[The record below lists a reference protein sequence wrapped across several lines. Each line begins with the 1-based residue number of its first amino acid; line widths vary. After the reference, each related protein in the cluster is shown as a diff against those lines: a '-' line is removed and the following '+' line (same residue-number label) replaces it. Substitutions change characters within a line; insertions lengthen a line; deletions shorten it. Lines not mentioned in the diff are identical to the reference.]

1 MKGMKLQ
8 QNTHQLSYWLFP
20 LAIFL
25 SVFST
30 FHYGFLDSIP
40 QEAVKTELVFSNTQV
55 KSSRSLS
62 FQKGYS
68 QSILSSNYSNLFH
81 SPKIALFNYNENIK
95 VIFKRL
101 NQSFI
106 SYKSNL
112 PNKEYNDHLF
122 QDNSSKNSPRSIIG

>member
-8 QNTHQLSYWLFP
+8 QHTHQLSYWLFP

-30 FHYGFLDSIP
+30 FHHGFLDSIP
-40 QEAVKTELVFSNTQV
+40 QESVKTELVFSNTQV

-62 FQKGYS
+62 FQKNYS
-68 QSILSSNYSNLFH
+68 QSIALSSYSNLFH

-106 SYKSNL
+106 SYKSKHNL
-112 PNKEYNDHLF
+112 PRQILEILDILLLF
-122 QDNSSKNSPRSIIG
+122 

>member
-1 MKGMKLQ
+1 MKLQ

-30 FHYGFLDSIP
+30 FHYGFLDSIL
-40 QEAVKTELVFSNTQV
+40 QESVKTELVFSNTQV

-68 QSILSSNYSNLFH
+68 QSISLSNYSSLFH

-95 VIFKRL
+95 VIFKRF

-122 QDNSSKNSPRSIIG
+122 QDNSSKNRSRSIIG

>member
-30 FHYGFLDSIP
+30 FHYGFLDSIL
-40 QEAVKTELVFSNTQV
+40 QESVKTELVFSNTQV

-68 QSILSSNYSNLFH
+68 QSISLSNYSSLFH

-95 VIFKRL
+95 VIFKRF

-122 QDNSSKNSPRSIIG
+122 QDNSSKNRPRSIIG